1 MLSDPLTL
9 YKLMILYLLKQ
20 SKFPLSNSQLSEFF
34 LEKEYTTYFTLQEA
48 LSDLLEA
55 HLITQE
61 TIRNSSR
68 YEITREGEETLVYF
82 GSSISEGITAD
93 MDQFLKENKIR
104 LRNEVGVVADYY
116 KATSGDFMVECEVR
130 EGKSTLVKLELS
142 VPSEE
147 QAELMCDRWQDA
159 NQTIYAFIMK
169 ELLRES

>member
-1 MLSDPLTL
+1 
-9 YKLMILYLLKQ
+9 
-20 SKFPLSNSQLSEFF
+20 
-34 LEKEYTTYFTLQEA
+34 
-48 LSDLLEA
+48 
-55 HLITQE
+55 
-61 TIRNSSR
+61 
-68 YEITREGEETLVYF
+68 
-82 GSSISEGITAD
+82 